1 MSYTLEDLVRER
13 EWRKIAP
20 DWERSTVE
28 ELAEAFDY
36 FCRTHWH
43 IRHPSRGK
51 IKFEMFDAQRETIN
65 LWLEERYSICL
76 KARQIGFSTLVSTF
90 CFWLTFFYPDRAIV
104 MLSKTERDAV
114 KLLAK
119 AKYGVRFLPLWIKE
133 RGPVMSINQTRMG
146 FSNESYIESLPSAS
160 DPARGESVYTVVVDE
175 MGQLPN
181 SEEAWASIEPIAD
194 VGGRVIMLGTANGE
208 GNLFHTL
215 WMGSQTGSNRFKGL
229 FFPWH
234 VNGRDD
240 DWYEAKKRDLPDWQ
254 LAQEY
259 PSDPDEAFLR
269 SGRPA
274 FNVEALKSIK
284 PEDPLVEGYLQF
296 DKDGRVELVEQPG
309 GPLKVWEAP
318 EKGTRYVIG
327 ADVAEGLDYGDYSC
341 AYVIDAKTR
350 HVVACFHARIDAD
363 LFGSDVLNK
372 LGRLYN
378 RALVGVESNNHGL
391 STNKGLE
398 REGYSPIYRQRPLNR
413 LGKASPS
420 VILGWRTTQV
430 SKPLAIDELNM
441 AIREGELEVRDEK
454 AVVEMRSYVRE
465 GDGKMHGSPHDD
477 RVMALS
483 IAVQML
489 KFVWLREFTPETKPP
504 AGTFGW
510 WDAQLFGALDHQ
522 QASSGRP
529 MLGQHNVRTA

>member
-441 AIREGELEVRDEK
+441 AIREGDLEVRDEK